1 MNVCRVLLIST
12 AFGRRTVTF
21 YVHCATVDAGKEGD
35 RGRDRDMPEKFR
47 ACGLER
53 PRTVDGSSNWLW
65 TCGCETKT
73 STFSFAAMLSFS
85 LSLFYFLRPKI

>member
-35 RGRDRDMPEKFR
+35 RGRE
-47 ACGLER
+47 
-53 PRTVDGSSNWLW
+53 
-65 TCGCETKT
+65 TCLRNSEL
-73 STFSFAAMLSFS
+73 AAWNV
-85 LSLFYFLRPKI
+85 RVQ